1 MYNENENNNNNNLGR
16 INPEEHK
23 EEPITTNFTMRDADT
38 EETSSRNNSENYEAA
53 GRQET
58 EDGRLGQTEAVT
70 SQGYG
75 QTEAETSQNY
85 GQTGSTTSQ
94 NYSQAESTTSQG
106 YGQAEAETS
115 QNYGQTGSATSQNY
129 GQAESAASQNYGQTG
144 SAASQN
150 YGQTGSTAS
159 QNYSQ
164 TGSTTSQ
171 NYGQSGSSA
180 SQNYSQPYSQQDG
193 GMRRNMY
200 GQPES
205 GGIRQ
210 PYNQAYAQSESG
222 TANHSY
228 SGNQG
233 SNGGYGQP
241 NYQQS
246 AQRGTYGGQQGI
258 PHYQERQYQRMA
270 QGNIKQPEG
279 AKPPKKRGRFV
290 KKAAAVV
297 GAALVFGIVA
307 GGTMV
312 GINWVAGTYNQKM
325 NVEISQAETLPAP
338 TEAASSDS
346 NDAAN
351 KAAATATSLDVSA
364 IVDKA
369 MPSVVAITSKVIYE
383 SQTWF
388 GPMQREGM
396 GSGSGFVVGKND
408 SELLIVTNNH
418 VVEGAEELKVTF
430 IDQTAVDAAIKGT
443 DADSDLA
450 VIAVKLSDIPSD
462 TLSQIAIASLGNS
475 DNVKVG
481 QGVVAIGN
489 ALGYGQSVTVGYIS
503 ALDRTVQTE
512 DGVSRDLL
520 QTDAAINPGNSGGA
534 LLNMQGEVIGI
545 NSAKYSST
553 EVEGMGYA
561 IPISKAQDIIDTLMT
576 RKTRTQIADSDQ
588 GYLGIQCKNIDSMT
602 SQQFGMP
609 QGVFIYKIVEGGAAA
624 QSDLREKDIITKFD
638 GQSVKTYD
646 DLTNMMKYYEG
657 GTTVTLTVQSLE
669 NGEYVERNVD
679 VTLGKKPVETNQ
691 TSQN

>member
-1 MYNENENNNNNNLGR
+1 MYNENENDNLGR

-38 EETSSRNNSENYEAA
+38 EENSGRNNSENYEAA
-53 GRQET
+53 GRRET
-58 EDGRLGQTEAVT
+58 EDARSGQSDATNGQSYSQSETTNGQSYSRPEAT
-70 SQGYG
+70 NG
-75 QTEAETSQNY
+75 
-85 GQTGSTTSQ
+85 Q
-94 NYSQAESTTSQG
+94 NYSQSETTNNQG
-106 YGQAEAETS
+106 YS
-115 QNYGQTGSATSQNY
+115 R
-129 GQAESAASQNYGQTG
+129 
-144 SAASQN
+144 
-150 YGQTGSTAS
+150 
-159 QNYSQ
+159 
-164 TGSTTSQ
+164 
-171 NYGQSGSSA
+171 
-180 SQNYSQPYSQQDG
+180 PDG
-193 GMRRNMY
+193 GVRRNMY

-210 PYNQAYAQSESG
+210 PYNQTYAS
-222 TANHSY
+222 
-228 SGNQG
+228 G
-233 SNGGYGQP
+233 SNDGYGQP
-241 NYQQS
+241 NYQQA
-246 AQRGTYGGQQGI
+246 AQRGAYGSQQGI

-270 QGNIKQPEG
+270 QGNSPQPEG
-279 AKPPKKRGRFV
+279 ARPPKKRGRFV
-290 KKAAAVV
+290 KRAAAVV

-312 GINWVAGTYNQKM
+312 GINWIAGTYNQKM

-338 TEAASSDS
+338 TQAAASDS
-346 NDAAN
+346 KDAAD
-351 KAAATATSLDVSA
+351 KAPVMATSLDVSA

-369 MPSVVAITSKVIYE
+369 MPSVDAITSKVIYE

-512 DGVSRDLL
+512 DGVSRDLF

-561 IPISKAQDIIDTLMT
+561 IPISKAQAIIDTLMT
-576 RKTRTQIADSDQ
+576 RKTRTLVADSDQ
-588 GYLGIQCKNIDSMT
+588 GYLGIQCKNIDSMM

-609 QGVFIYKIVEGGAAA
+609 QGIFIYKIVEGGAAA

-646 DLTNMMKYYEG
+646 DVTNMMKYYEG
-657 GTTVTLTVQSLE
+657 GSTVTLTVQSLE
-669 NGEYVERNVD
+669 NVQYVERNVE

-691 TSQN
+691 TSGK